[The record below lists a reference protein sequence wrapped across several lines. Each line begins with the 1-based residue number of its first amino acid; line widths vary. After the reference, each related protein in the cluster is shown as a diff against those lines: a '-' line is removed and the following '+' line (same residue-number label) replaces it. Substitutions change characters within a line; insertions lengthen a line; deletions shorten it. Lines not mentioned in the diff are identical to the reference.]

1 MQLARL
7 IDMDLNLRINI
18 DLAKSTNYIPMGF
31 WVQPV
36 AGDPKKPFYRITDL
50 GIPMVK
56 VEDGS
61 ALGYSVYVLNV
72 DVSDDVV
79 PSVSNPQ
86 WRLIESTEL
95 IYIQQA
101 FIERLWTQML
111 IAEGAEIGG
120 FEIGNGFLQS
130 KAKDALNI
138 NAILLNGL
146 DGSGHLANGNISWDS
161 QGNSTTFGLIKGA
174 TAQPFYGVL
183 GRTNPQFQ
191 VLDPGWFMDDKK
203 YAIKTNILAIPLSGS
218 YYQWP
223 DGDISYYDGSVR
235 ITLPS
240 VNGVTINV
248 FNRANDST
256 VGPVYVYP
264 PSGETFINNT
274 PNNSYIVGLRKLV
287 SFTKIPGDGWY
298 ISQK

>member
-1 MQLARL
+1 
-7 IDMDLNLRINI
+7 MDLNLRINI

-31 WVQPV
+31 WVKPV

-79 PSVSNPQ
+79 PSASNPQ
-86 WRLIESTEL
+86 WRLIESAEL

-146 DGSGHLANGNISWDS
+146 DGSGHLARRKIRWNSYGDITIEGSVISPFVDLKDNPSLLGGAENTPVNMFRFARTTETGMGYYYTLKCIKELGGMILRFHNISNRGS
-161 QGNSTTFGLIKGA
+161 AIEINSEVANG
-174 TAQPFYGVL
+174 FYE
-183 GRTNPQFQ
+183 
-191 VLDPGWFMDDKK
+191 
-203 YAIKTNILAIPLSGS
+203 
-218 YYQWP
+218 
-223 DGDISYYDGSVR
+223 DG
-235 ITLPS
+235 T
-240 VNGVTINV
+240 
-248 FNRANDST
+248 
-256 VGPVYVYP
+256 
-264 PSGETFINNT
+264 
-274 PNNSYIVGLRKLV
+274 
-287 SFTKIPGDGWY
+287 SFTTLTLAVGYAVEMICVADSVGFHSWDIIKRYRCRPY
-298 ISQK
+298 TV

>member
-1 MQLARL
+1 
-7 IDMDLNLRINI
+7 MDLNLRINI

-79 PSVSNPQ
+79 PSASNPQ
-86 WRLIESTEL
+86 WRLIESAEL

-120 FEIGNGFLQS
+120 FEIKDGLFSSSSKYSNVPNLKISGNDGSISIPHSNNLFDLLNIKRFTRTEYVSGMYVLAQYVKFIANLPTDGDGVDYGMLYVDSNGFV
-130 KAKDALNI
+130 K
-138 NAILLNGL
+138 
-146 DGSGHLANGNISWDS
+146 
-161 QGNSTTFGLIKGA
+161 IK
-174 TAQPFYGVL
+174 Q
-183 GRTNPQFQ
+183 
-191 VLDPGWFMDDKK
+191 
-203 YAIKTNILAIPLSGS
+203 
-218 YYQWP
+218 
-223 DGDISYYDGSVR
+223 
-235 ITLPS
+235 
-240 VNGVTINV
+240 
-248 FNRANDST
+248 
-256 VGPVYVYP
+256 
-264 PSGETFINNT
+264 
-274 PNNSYIVGLRKLV
+274 
-287 SFTKIPGDGWY
+287 
-298 ISQK
+298 